1 MSSAVAGTY
10 RDTVEVD
17 SGDGISAFAFRRIDP
32 ARNRIQCPRALET
45 RHSQMFEDSVMHLH
59 VEKDTGMSL
68 QPVSRLTA
76 VQRRGARLIVVSNR
90 LPLTLQKTE
99 EGWTTAR
106 SSGGLTSAMNPL
118 LQARGGDW
126 IGWAGHS
133 GQEDDPSR
141 QALLSEWAEK
151 DRCFA
156 VELPEEVASGFY
168 EGYANQTLWPV
179 FHNFPSQLKFDAKSW
194 EAYVE
199 ANRMFADAVVRRYQ
213 PNDLIWVHDYHLMLL
228 PQMLREKLPD
238 AAIGFFLHIPFP
250 SSEIFPVLP
259 RREELL
265 QGLLGADLLAF
276 QTHGHLQQF
285 RATLLRVLGMESKI
299 TQVDV
304 GSRPVRLEALPIGIA
319 PEEYTRLLNDDE
331 ATARQHAEWVARYS
345 GRRVLL
351 AVDRLDYTKGV
362 PERLRAYAHL
372 LQTSTE
378 LKEKVVLIQIGVPTR
393 EGIDTYQELRTE
405 VNRLTGEINGK
416 LGTPGWTPLVY
427 INRSIDRTELV
438 ALYKLADV
446 CWIGPLRDGMNL
458 VAKEYVACKPEGDGV
473 LVLSEFAGAAAE
485 MGEALMINPFDEERT
500 EATIERA
507 LTLDEQERRQRMTA
521 LHHRVLRNNVFHWG
535 ERFLTALEEAASERG
550 RYIDTQPQRLRPI
563 AIRDAYALARKR
575 LLLLDYDGTLVPFT
589 KRPQQAA
596 PPPSLLDLLRAL
608 AADPQNCM
616 ALVSGRQAENLERW
630 FGSIEGMWLV
640 AEHGA
645 ELKPPRS
652 DSWEP
657 LRPQAS
663 TDWKSTVMPILEH
676 YVDRVPGSF
685 VEEKKYSL
693 VLHYRMAEP
702 EFSEW
707 LANELVSMLEAM
719 LAETELRASRGA
731 KTIEVR
737 PVWVNKGETL
747 ERLLA
752 AQPDPDFL
760 FAAGD
765 DRTDEDLFERIRG
778 EAWTVH
784 VGTGPTHAAFAVPN
798 FESIRR
804 LLEIFAGAIPVMSEP
819 NLQGNVRKN

>member
-1 MSSAVAGTY
+1 MRS
-10 RDTVEVD
+10 
-17 SGDGISAFAFRRIDP
+17 
-32 ARNRIQCPRALET
+32 
-45 RHSQMFEDSVMHLH
+45 
-59 VEKDTGMSL
+59 
-68 QPVSRLTA
+68 
-76 VQRRGARLIVVSNR
+76 RLIVVSNR
-90 LPLTLQKTE
+90 LPLTLRKTE
-99 EGWTTAR
+99 RGWATER
-106 SSGGLTSAMNPL
+106 SSGGLATAMNPL
-118 LQARGGDW
+118 LQKNGGIW
-126 IGWAGHS
+126 IGWPGDGADND
-133 GQEDDPSR
+133 EN
-141 QALLSEWAEK
+141 EEK
-151 DRCFA
+151 ERRSILQNWEQTERCIA
-156 VELPEEVASGFY
+156 IDLPGEVSTRFY
-168 EGYANQTLWPV
+168 GGYANQTLWPV
-179 FHNFPSQLKFDAKSW
+179 FHNFPSLLKFDAKDW
-194 EAYVE
+194 DAYVA
-199 ANRMFADAVVRRYQ
+199 ANRIFCQAVVERHQ
-213 PNDLIWVHDYHLMLL
+213 PDDLVWVHDYHLMLL
-228 PQMLREKLPD
+228 PQMLRAELPD

-250 SSEIFPVLP
+250 SGEIFPVLP
-259 RREELL
+259 RREDLL
-265 QGLLGADLLAF
+265 QGLLGADLVAF

-285 RATLLRVLGMESKI
+285 RSALLRVQGVESKI
-299 TQVDV
+299 NEVAV
-304 GSRPVRLEALPIGIA
+304 GARIVRLEALPIGIA
-319 PEEYTRLLNDDE
+319 PEEYTGLLENDD
-331 ATARQHAEWVARYS
+331 ATAEYYAELAARHK
-345 GRRVLL
+345 GRKVLL

-362 PERLRAYAHL
+362 PERLRTYARL
-372 LQTSTE
+372 LKSSPQ
-378 LKEKVVLIQIGVPTR
+378 LKDKVILIQIAVPTR
-393 EGIDTYQELRTE
+393 EGIATYQDLRTE
-405 VNRLTGEINGK
+405 VNQMVGEINGK
-416 LGTPGWTPLVY
+416 FGTPDWTPVVY
-427 INRSIDRTELV
+427 INRAIERKELV

-446 CWIGPLRDGMNL
+446 CWVGPLRDGMNL
-458 VAKEYVACKPEGDGV
+458 VAKEYVACNGDGEGV

-500 EATIERA
+500 EATVERA
-507 LTLDEQERRQRMTA
+507 LALDPRERRLRMRA
-521 LHHRVLRNNVFHWG
+521 LHSRVLHNNVFRWG
-535 ERFLTALEEAASERG
+535 DRFLTALQEAVAARG
-550 RYIDTQPQRLRPI
+550 RYADTQPKRLRSSEI
-563 AIRDAYALARKR
+563 HEAYMQARHR
-575 LLLLDYDGTLVPFT
+575 LLILDYDGTLVPFANH
-589 KRPQQAA
+589 PEQAE
-596 PPPSLLDLLRAL
+596 PPSVLIRLLTAL
-608 AADPQNCM
+608 AADPNNCV

-657 LRPQAS
+657 LRPQVS

-676 YVDRVPGSF
+676 YVDRIPGSF

-765 DRTDEDLFERIRG
+765 DRTDEDLFERVRG

-804 LLEIFAGAIPVMSEP
+804 LLELFAGAIPVLSEP
-819 NLQGNVRKN
+819 NLQGNVREN